1 MATWR
6 KVIVSGSQADLLA
19 LFVQNSVTASVFS
32 GSQFSGSF
40 FGNGAGLTGVTAT
53 PTFPSTAKTD
63 LATTDKFFVND
74 DAGDA
79 TSGNKKIT
87 YANLVA
93 DLAGAGAG
101 TSNLTSSDAGDSLAL
116 TPQIA
121 VTGVSASFTGSLTGA
136 LIGTASWAN
145 SATNAVNTSI
155 TDTTTGTGPYYIT
168 FKDATTGFAVDRI
181 DSTGLTYNATNNAL
195 TTGQITAS
203 FTGSL
208 TGALIGTA
216 SWATAATTATNATN
230 TTITDTTTGTGPYY
244 ITFTSTNTGNT
255 GQLVDS
261 TGLTYNATNNAL
273 TVGQI
278 TGSLTGSVTGV
289 LIGTASW
296 ASNVTT
302 ATNATNA
309 TNVAVTDTTTG
320 TGPYYITFVDGTT
333 GNRATLVDSTT
344 LTYNSTTN
352 GLTTG
357 QVTASSGVLV
367 SAGGVN
373 VSNGGVTVTA
383 GGLTVNAGNAAF
395 AANVSVQGDLLVAGT
410 ASFQNT
416 QNLLVG
422 DRFIALASGSTT
434 LTDGG
439 IVIVSSN
446 SGGGMSG
453 SAWYLETGTG
463 TNYGTYGRWAAA
475 FGVHVSASNTV
486 TQSEFAVTVNVAT
499 NTDPSAAPVW
509 GGSTNGSGNMWI
521 NDAQGTI
528 WIYA

>member
-6 KVIVSGSQADLLA
+6 KVVVSGSQADLSA
-19 LFVQNSVTASVFS
+19 LFIQNSVTASVFS

-40 FGNGAGLTGVTAT
+40 FGNGSGLTGVTAT
-53 PTFPSTAKTD
+53 PSFPTTVKTD

-79 TSGNKKIT
+79 TSGNKKFTYGNLIT
-87 YANLVA
+87 
-93 DLAGAGAG
+93 DLAGTGAG
-101 TSNLTSSDAGDSLAL
+101 TSNLTASDSGDSLAL

-136 LIGTASWAN
+136 LIGTASWA
-145 SATNAVNTSI
+145 SNAITASVTSV
-155 TDTTTGTGPYYIT
+155 TDTTTGVGPYYIT
-168 FKDATTGFAVDRI
+168 FKDATTGHPVDRI

-195 TTGQITAS
+195 TVAQI
-203 FTGSL
+203 TGSL
-208 TGALIGTA
+208 TGSVTGQLIGTS
-216 SWATAATTATNATN
+216 SWATNATTATNATN
-230 TTITDTTTGTGPYY
+230 TAITDTTTGVGPYY

-273 TVGQI
+273 TVGQVTASF
-278 TGSLTGSVTGV
+278 TGSLTGALTG
-289 LIGTASW
+289 TSSW
-296 ASNVTT
+296 ATNATTATTATT
-302 ATNATNA
+302 ATNATN
-309 TNVAVTDTTTG
+309 TAVTDTTTG
-320 TGPYYITFVDGTT
+320 VGPYYITFVDGTT

-367 SAGGVN
+367 SAGGV
-373 VSNGGVTVTA
+373 TVTA
-383 GGLTVNAGNAAF
+383 GGLTVNAGNASF
-395 AANVSVQGDLLVAGT
+395 GANVTVQGDLLVAGT

-422 DRFIALASGSTT
+422 DRFVALASGSTT
-434 LTDGG
+434 NTDGG
-439 IVIVSSN
+439 IIIVSSTTA
-446 SGGGMSG
+446 GGMSG

-463 TNYGTYGRWAAA
+463 TNYGAYGRWAAA
-475 FGVHVSASNTV
+475 FNVHVSSSGVAV

-499 NTDPSAAPVW
+499 STDPSAAPVW
-509 GGSTNGSGNMWI
+509 GGSANGSGNMWI